1 MLQRATRAGMRRVG
15 FLSLCVLGS
24 FAAHATPSVTSYELV
39 SSARAGRTTF
49 DYTYRVRMLND
60 GGELLNVRGQVTS
73 TSAAM
78 QIIDAQIT
86 FGDVAAGA
94 AAMSQDTFVLR
105 QDRSVAFNPSALQ
118 WAISGEAPPPP
129 PPPPPPPEEEFT
141 LEPVRVTRLEVV
153 ELGGRPE
160 HGVHEAVDGSL
171 VSFNGPAQAL
181 VVASGSLEN
190 AALQAV
196 NSSGAV
202 LSSIPLTPRFA
213 KPGGLDHVGTF
224 TRPTVPFRLRLTGQR
239 TGGAS
244 FEFLSRQYNVSNVYV
259 GVLAPISWVAPGTAV
274 QFPAQVLNLG
284 PAATFRVTT
293 TQAAPSSATVSP
305 DLVTLGT
312 GESATVTVTVQAM
325 TPNTGDGSA
334 VNVTVRAQTTT
345 TPTRVNTTI
354 ARVGLE
360 PAP

>member
-1 MLQRATRAGMRRVG
+1 MLQHAARASLRPAR
-15 FLSLCVLGS
+15 FLFLCILAPL
-24 FAAHATPSVTSYELV
+24 AAHAAPSVTGYELI
-39 SSARAGRTTF
+39 SSARADRTRF

-60 GGELLNVRGQVTS
+60 GGELRNVRGQVTS
-73 TSAAM
+73 TSAAT
-78 QIIDAQIT
+78 QIIDAQVS

-94 AAMSQDTFVLR
+94 AAASQDSFVLR
-105 QDRSVAFNPSALQ
+105 QDRTVAFNPNALQ
-118 WAISGEAPPPP
+118 WAITGDPP

-141 LEPVRVTRLEVV
+141 LEPIRVTRLEVV
-153 ELGGRPE
+153 EPGGRPE
-160 HGVHEAVDGSL
+160 HEVHEAVDGSL

-181 VVASGSLEN
+181 VVASGSMEN
-190 AALQAV
+190 VVLQAV
-196 NSSGAV
+196 NSSNAV

-213 KPGGLDHVGTF
+213 KPSGLDHIGAF
-224 TRPTVPFRLRLTGQR
+224 ARPTVAFRLRLTGQR
-239 TGGAS
+239 VGGTS
-244 FEFLSRQYNVSNVYV
+244 FEFLSRSYSVSDVYV
-259 GVLAPISWVAPGTAV
+259 GALSPISWVAPGTSV

-312 GESATVTVTVQAM
+312 GESANVTVTVQAM
-325 TPNTGDGSA
+325 TPNAGDRSA

-345 TPTRVNTTI
+345 TPTRLNTAI

>member
-1 MLQRATRAGMRRVG
+1 MFEHAARAGLWRAR
-15 FLSLCVLGS
+15 FLFLCVLAPL
-24 FAAHATPSVTSYELV
+24 AAHAAPSVTSYELI
-39 SSARAGRTTF
+39 SSLRAGRTTF

-60 GGELLNVRGQVTS
+60 GGELRNVRGQVTS
-73 TSAAM
+73 TSSAT
-78 QIIDAQIT
+78 QIIDAQVS

-94 AAMSQDTFVLR
+94 AAASQDTFVLR
-105 QDRSVAFNPSALQ
+105 QDRSVAFNPNALQ
-118 WAISGEAPPPP
+118 WAITGDL
-129 PPPPPPPEEEFT
+129 PPPPPEEEFT
-141 LEPVRVTRLEVV
+141 LEPIRVTRLEVV

-160 HGVHEAVDGSL
+160 HEVHEAVDGSL

-181 VVASGSLEN
+181 VVASGNMEN
-190 AALQAV
+190 ATLQAV

-213 KPGGLDHVGTF
+213 KPSGLDHVGAF
-224 TRPTVPFRLRLTGQR
+224 PRPAVPFRLRLRGQR
-239 TGGAS
+239 AGGAS
-244 FEFLSRQYNVSNVYV
+244 FEFLSRSYSVSDVYV
-259 GVLAPISWVAPGTAV
+259 GALSPVPWVAPGTSV
-274 QFPAQVLNLG
+274 QFAAQVLNLG

-312 GESATVTVTVQAM
+312 GESANVTVTLQAM
-325 TPNTGDGSA
+325 TPNIGDRSA

-345 TPTRVNTTI
+345 APTRFNTTV

>member
-1 MLQRATRAGMRRVG
+1 MLDHAARAGFV
-15 FLSLCVLGS
+15 LLCVLAP
-24 FAAHATPSVTSYELV
+24 FAARAAPSVTTYELV
-39 SSARAGRTTF
+39 SSARADRTRF

-60 GGELLNVRGQVTS
+60 GGELRNVRGQVAS
-73 TSAAM
+73 TSAAT
-78 QIIDAQIT
+78 QIIDAQVS

-94 AAMSQDTFVLR
+94 PAASQDTFVLR
-105 QDRSVAFNPSALQ
+105 QDRTVAFNLGALQ
-118 WAISGEAPPPP
+118 WTITGDPP

-141 LEPVRVTRLEVV
+141 LEPIRVTRLEVV

-160 HGVHEAVDGSL
+160 HEVHEAVDGSL